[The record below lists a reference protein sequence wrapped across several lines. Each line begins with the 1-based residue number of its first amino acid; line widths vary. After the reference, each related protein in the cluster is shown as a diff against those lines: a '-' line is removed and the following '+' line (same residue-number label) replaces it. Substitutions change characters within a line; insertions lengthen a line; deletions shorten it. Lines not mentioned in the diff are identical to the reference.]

1 MNISLPWPLSRFSA
15 GRAVNPTVNP
25 TSTHRRPS
33 SIASLLRYYE
43 TPGIPPP
50 FSRVDPLLQQQGGH
64 VMGLRDLLS
73 LGGLIALKATEVAG
87 DVVSHQIWGPRKKSW
102 SLPMTILAG
111 IMRGAGRHSNLVNIA
126 TIRMFLGLGG
136 LVPLPPDALV
146 TPVTF
151 RVRKR
156 GLRGILA
163 QFDELEDGTRELSG
177 EWVVTKRL
185 WQRLQ
190 AEWKASQTKSRA
202 DPSTPPRKHYNER
215 IILYLHGGAYYLF
228 SPSTH
233 RSITIPLSKFTDARI
248 FAVAY
253 RLAPETRFPGSL
265 HDAVST
271 YFRLLEDLHIPPSN
285 ILFAGDSAGGGL
297 CLAVLMYLRDN
308 NYPLPAGAILMSPW
322 VDLTRSCDS
331 WDSNASFDI
340 VPIPSNGD
348 HMDPVACYLGS
359 NMELYLTHPYASP
372 LFGDFTGLPP
382 LLIQAGES
390 EVLRDEVTLLAHKAT
405 ISGVQVMH
413 ELYEDAIHV
422 FQAFPFLEASLHAFL
437 SCRAFVRHGFAF
449 AQPQDPRPLD
459 DHTEAELAN
468 EIDNERAH
476 MVRGDGQ
483 DKVPSS
489 SKVRDDSEQ
498 DTSDATEDESDSSYV
513 SADDSLPVSEEEDGA
528 RSTPTV
534 KLQDELRAGDD
545 WDEELSSI
553 RAASNSKSRRVQS
566 YHGLEHLQHISSLMR
581 AQHPSSFRGHAVTL
595 SSRHLRMST
604 LSSAPVPSPS
614 IRSSSSH
621 PDISSLC
628 EQWESTGPANVT
640 LTYKPSGT
648 TIPASS
654 SKSKGRKRSPSFHHT

>member
-1 MNISLPWPLSRFSA
+1 MSLPWPLSRFSA
-15 GRAVNPTVNP
+15 GRAVSPAVSP
-25 TSTHRRPS
+25 TSIRKPS
-33 SIASLLRYYE
+33 SIASLLRFYE

-50 FSRVDPLLQQQGGH
+50 SSRVDPLLQQRGGH
-64 VMGLRDLLS
+64 VMGIRDVLS
-73 LGGLIALKATEVAG
+73 LGGLIALKATEVAT

-111 IMRGAGRHSNLVNIA
+111 IMRNAGRHSNLVDIA

-156 GLRGILA
+156 ELRGILA
-163 QFDELEDGTRELSG
+163 EFDELEDGTRELSG

-190 AEWKASQTKSRA
+190 AEWRASQSKSRA
-202 DPSTPPRKHYNER
+202 DPSTPPRKHNER
-215 IILYLHGGAYYLF
+215 IILYFHGGAYYLF
-228 SPSTH
+228 SPATH

-253 RLAPETRFPGSL
+253 RLAPETRFPGPL

-271 YFRLLEDLHIPPSN
+271 YFRMLEDLHIPPSN

-297 CLAVLMYLRDN
+297 CLALLMYLRDN
-308 NYPLPAGAILMSPW
+308 DYPLPAGAILMSPW

-331 WDSNASFDI
+331 WDSNSPFDI

-348 HMDPVACYLGS
+348 HLDPVACYLGS
-359 NMELYLTHPYASP
+359 NMERYLTHPYASP
-372 LFGDFTGLPP
+372 LFGDFSGLPP

-405 ISGVQVMH
+405 LAGVQIMH

-422 FQAFPFLEASLHAFL
+422 FQAFPFLDASQHAFS
-437 SCRAFVRHGFAF
+437 SCRAFVRHGFAL

-459 DHTEAELAN
+459 DHAAAELAN
-468 EIDNERAH
+468 EIANERAH

-483 DKVPSS
+483 DKGPSGS
-489 SKVRDDSEQ
+489 EVSEQ
-498 DTSDATEDESDSSYV
+498 DTGDVTDEESDSSYV
-513 SADDSLPVSEEEDGA
+513 SAEESLAIQIEVE
-528 RSTPTV
+528 RSWSISAPMSPNV
-534 KLQDELRAGDD
+534 GHLNSRI
-545 WDEELSSI
+545 SS
-553 RAASNSKSRRVQS
+553 RSRSRRVQS
-566 YHGLEHLQHISSLMR
+566 YHGLEHSSSLR
-581 AQHPSSFRGHAVTL
+581 SHSGTL
-595 SSRHLRMST
+595 NSRHLRMST
-604 LSSAPVPSPS
+604 LSSTPVPSPS

-628 EQWESTGPANVT
+628 RQWESTGPANVT
-640 LTYKPSGT
+640 LTYKPGGT
-648 TIPASS
+648 TISASS
-654 SKSKGRKRSPSFHHT
+654 SKSKGRKRSPTFHHT